1 MRILIGRKR
10 PTTGCYFSNLKRGP
24 DIEIYLDGIAQAA
37 RCLSTTRVAHIFVE
51 TLIHEICHHEG
62 FNEEQARAATKRVM
76 MAMGGS
82 SRYPR

>member
-1 MRILIGRKR
+1 MRILTDKKR

-37 RCLSTTRVAHIFVE
+37 RCLSTTRVVRIFVE

-62 FNEEQARAATKRVM
+62 FDEEQARAATKRMM
-76 MAMGGS
+76 MALEE
-82 SRYPR
+82 